1 MRQNNKGDHKR
12 SQVKNSMRLLQM
24 LPVQAVCSRQL
35 EQVSRLQVKI
45 AKFLVALL
53 LGLGCLTSWGVPT
66 AIAGLTDD
74 RYDGNIFPLYAGN
87 GYLVPPRVTLAQ
99 SLEAHTP
106 AVLVLYVDDSSDS
119 KAFSPVISRLD
130 AYYGRA
136 ANLIPVTADSIPPK
150 ERYEPTEPGYYYKG
164 LVPQTVVFDKG
175 GKVLLNKTGM
185 VPYEEID
192 DVLRQAFD
200 LLPRTES
207 EDLTRRAFNE
217 VNTELIPGNSSK

>member
-1 MRQNNKGDHKR
+1 
-12 SQVKNSMRLLQM
+12 MRLLQII
-24 LPVQAVCSRQL
+24 PFQAACSWRL
-35 EQVSRLQVKI
+35 EQVSHLKATI
-45 AKFLVALL
+45 AKFLLALL
-53 LGLGCLTSWGVPT
+53 LSLGCLTNWGIPA

-99 SLEAHTP
+99 SLDAHTP

-119 KAFSPVISRLD
+119 KAFSAVVSRLD

-136 ANLIPVTADSIPPK
+136 ANLIPITADSIPPK
-150 ERYEPTEPGYYYKG
+150 ERYEPNEPGFYYKG
-164 LVPQTVVFDKG
+164 LVPQTVVFDKE
-175 GKVLLNKTGM
+175 GKVLFNKTGM

-192 DVLRQAFD
+192 DVLRQVFD

-207 EDLTRRAFNE
+207 EDLKRRAFNE
-217 VNTELIPGNSSK
+217 VNTELVPGDRTR

>member
-1 MRQNNKGDHKR
+1 MPLFQLV
-12 SQVKNSMRLLQM
+12 SPQACCIWLLEH
-24 LPVQAVCSRQL
+24 LSHNRA
-35 EQVSRLQVKI
+35 KI
-45 AKFLVALL
+45 AKFMLTLL
-53 LGLGCLTSWGVPT
+53 LSLGCLAGWSVAP
-66 AIAGLTDD
+66 AIAALTDD
-74 RYDGNIFPLYAGN
+74 HYDGNIFPLYAGN

-119 KAFSPVISRLD
+119 KAFSSVVSRLD

-150 ERYEPTEPGYYYKG
+150 NQYEPTEPGYYYRG
-164 LVPQTVVFDKG
+164 LVPQTVVFDKD

-192 DVLRQAFD
+192 DVLRQAFN

-207 EDLTRRAFNE
+207 EDLKRRAFNE
-217 VNTELIPGNSSK
+217 VNTELVPGSSTK